1 MNKIERLMNT
11 IIILKIHPGIQV
23 ENLARILNIS
33 CRTIY
38 RDFNTLA
45 LAGLPVHSSTGLH
58 GGYYINEHYFL
69 PPLRFTGEEVASLFL
84 AGNFLLQQKGFP
96 YQKPMYLALL
106 KIENLPEKGDSLF
119 LSSHN

>member
-1 MNKIERLMNT
+1 MNT
-11 IIILKIHPGIQV
+11 IIILKTHPGIQV
-23 ENLARILNIS
+23 ESLARILNIS

-45 LAGLPVHSSTGLH
+45 LAGLPVHSSTGPH
-58 GGYYINEHYFL
+58 GGYYIDEHYFL
-69 PPLRFTGEEVASLFL
+69 PPLRFTGEEAASLFL
-84 AGNFLLQQKGFP
+84 AGNFILRQKRFP

-106 KIENLPEKGDSLF
+106 KIENLLEKDNSLF